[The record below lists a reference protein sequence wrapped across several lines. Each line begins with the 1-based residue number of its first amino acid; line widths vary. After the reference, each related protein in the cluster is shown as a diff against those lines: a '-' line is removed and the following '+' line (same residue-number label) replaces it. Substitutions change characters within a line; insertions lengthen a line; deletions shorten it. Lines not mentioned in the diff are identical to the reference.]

1 MLLRALN
8 DIWTAL
14 RSFDDQALT
23 FAFRAVLVYIA
34 YTIIKNIVRKLRGK
48 KCERLWQMLLHI
60 CHFGLLCVYLSY
72 LISLTL
78 SGREAGSRTNKVNLE
93 IFGTWSAGRSLSTH
107 ALENVL
113 LFIPFGL
120 LVPLTGRF
128 FKKWWNLVLISF
140 MGSLFIETMQLATA
154 RGYFELDDIILNT
167 LGAICGYAVFWL
179 CYHSYIA
186 FKHESN
192 LPLSRNE
199 QKLSRITLFIV
210 QLLPVI
216 LCIFLIFGFGSDDA
230 DKSGELSRFVTEK
243 FLYIINKVMGLE
255 WTAEKIHNSVEDYE
269 VYVRTGAHF
278 AEFGLF
284 SLFTFVFLYC
294 RGIRNRTSSLITLA
308 AAGIIAV
315 GDEINQGFRDGR
327 SRSLTDVCVDCIGA
341 LVILAIINIIFL
353 LIRGYKRRQKALEE
367 AGGPI

>member
-23 FAFRAVLVYIA
+23 FAFRTVLIYTAFILIKNAVL
-34 YTIIKNIVRKLRGK
+34 KLRGK
-48 KCERLWQMLLHI
+48 KCKKIWQMIISI
-60 CHFGLLCVYLSY
+60 CLFGVLCVYLSY
-72 LISLTL
+72 LVSLTL
-78 SGREAGSRTNKVNLE
+78 SGREAGSRTNKINLE
-93 IFGTWSAGRSLSTH
+93 IFGTWSPNGSLSTH

-113 LFIPFGL
+113 LFVPFGF

-128 FKKWWNLVLISF
+128 FKRWWNLILIAF

-167 LGAICGYAVFWL
+167 IGAALGYVVFWFG
-179 CYHSYIA
+179 YHSYIA

-192 LPLSRNE
+192 LPLSKNE
-199 QKLSRITLFIV
+199 QKLSNIMLFIV

-243 FLYIINKVMGLE
+243 FLIIWNKIMGLE
-255 WTAEKIHNSVEDYE
+255 WTADRIRASVADYE
-269 VYVRTGAHF
+269 GYVRTGAHF

-284 SLFTFVFLYC
+284 AFFCFVFLYC
-294 RGIRNRTSSLITLA
+294 RGIRNRVSSLITIMLA
-308 AAGIIAV
+308 GTIAV
-315 GDEINQGFRDGR
+315 LDEINQGFRDGR
-327 SRSLTDVCVDCIGA
+327 SRSLTDVGFDCLGA
-341 LVILAIINIIFL
+341 FAVLIIINFIFL
-353 LIRGYKRRQKALEE
+353 MIRRYRRRQERQ
-367 AGGPI
+367 PV